1 MTHCR
6 DFSVAGESIKQISP
20 TVRNYLFL
28 DAAAGSQCDSWRTVK
43 NYLGLNAAA
52 AGGKLGAD
60 GIVGETAGA
69 SAVQHHWSVLV
80 AG

>member
-6 DFSVAGESIKQISP
+6 NLSVAGESFQQMSL

-28 DAAAGSQCDSWRTVK
+28 DAAAGSRCDSWRTVK

-69 SAVQHHWSVLV
+69 CAV
-80 AG
+80 